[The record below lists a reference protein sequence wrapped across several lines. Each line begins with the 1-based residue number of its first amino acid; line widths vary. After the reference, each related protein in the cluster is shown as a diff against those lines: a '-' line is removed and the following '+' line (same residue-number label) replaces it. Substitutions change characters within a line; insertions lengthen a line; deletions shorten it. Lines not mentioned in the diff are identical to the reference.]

1 VASIALGA
9 ALIAVVSYRILLVV
23 MAAVTVASAGYLVG
37 RPDPAYPAI
46 AGIDG

>member
-1 VASIALGA
+1 
-9 ALIAVVSYRILLVV
+9 VVNYRILLVV
-23 MAAVTVASAGYLVG
+23 MAAVTVVSAGYLVG